1 MQLAV
6 LVCADQCLAAEC
18 ASSAALPADAQ
29 TDALKASAVPREL
42 ELGAAATGPG
52 LAVAVA

>member
-6 LVCADQCLAAEC
+6 LVCADQCPAAEC
-18 ASSAALPADAQ
+18 ASSAVLPADAQ
-29 TDALKASAVPREL
+29 TDALKASAVPKEL

-52 LAVAVA
+52 AVAVA